1 MSSIFKSVTINDIHM
16 LKDLGLAL
24 SRTDC
29 VQPPEPKT
37 NNLDIPGADGII
49 DLTESLV
56 GRTLYNNRMIT
67 MEFGRGLSKNA
78 WPTMYSRV
86 QSLFHGKQV
95 KLVFDDDGEYYYQ
108 GRAVVS
114 DYART
119 QMLGT
124 MVIAVSADPYK
135 YEMYGGLDDWLWD
148 PFSFRTGIIRNYKN
162 LEVNGTRAV
171 RITGRDKIIVPLII
185 SSAAMTVTFNGVT
198 YQVVAGN
205 NKIYDIEIDE
215 GENYLTFTGNGTIS
229 IDYRGGIL

>member
-1 MSSIFKSVTINDIHM
+1 MSTIFSGVKINDTHM

-37 NNLDIPGADGII
+37 NIIDIPGADGLI
-49 DLTESLV
+49 DLTESLS
-56 GRTLYNNRMIT
+56 GRTLYNNRIIT
-67 MEFGRGLSKNA
+67 MEFGRGLKKEA
-78 WPTMYSRV
+78 WPTMYSRI

-95 KLVFDDDGEYYYQ
+95 KVIFDDDTEYYYL
-108 GRAVVS
+108 GRATVS

-124 MVIAVSADPYK
+124 LTITVSAEPYK

-148 PFSFRTGIIRNYKN
+148 PFNLRTGIIRNYKN
-162 LEVNGTRAV
+162 LVVSGTRNV
-171 RITGRDKIIVPLII
+171 KITGRDKVIVPLII
-185 SSAAMTVTFNGVT
+185 SNASMTVTFKGST
-198 YQVVAGN
+198 YNIVAGN
-205 NKIYDIEIDE
+205 NKIYDIEIVVGD
-215 GENYLTFTGNGTIS
+215 NILTFTGNGTIS